1 MPTLAAGGD
10 LKSTF
15 ALGARGRAVLSHH
28 MGDLGDLAAHQAF
41 EAAIAKYEEVYGI
54 APRRIVHDRHPD
66 YASTRYAISRARRE
80 GLELLP
86 VQHHHAHMAA
96 CITENGLSGPV
107 LGVCFDGA
115 GLGDDGTLWGG
126 EFLLGT
132 CLAVSRVAHLRYVR
146 LPGGDRAAREP
157 WRMAATHL
165 SLAGEDVSRSPVAQ
179 RVPMEAL
186 RVITALI
193 EQGESAP
200 LTSSMGRLFD
210 AVASLAGVCDRASFE
225 GQAAMRLEAMAAGLA
240 PAAGYAF
247 ELHEGDGAGPA
258 NLDPAP
264 VVRAVLRD
272 VRDGVSAAIVSR
284 KFHTA
289 VVDAVAGTC
298 RELRRRSRFDGVVL
312 TGGVFSNAILTA
324 EIAERLAADGFRVHV
339 HRTVPANDGGLSLGQ
354 LAVAAAH
361 DSNGRA

>member
-1 MPTLAAGGD
+1 
-10 LKSTF
+10 
-15 ALGARGRAVLSHH
+15 LSHH
-28 MGDLGDLAAHQAF
+28 AGDLGDLAAYQAF
-41 EAAIAKYEEVYGI
+41 EGAIAKYEEVYGI
-54 APRRIVHDRHPD
+54 APRRIVHDLHPD

-96 CITENGLSGPV
+96 CIAENGLSGPV

-126 EFLLGT
+126 EFLLGS
-132 CLAVSRVAHLRYVR
+132 CRAVSRVAHLRYVR

-157 WRMAATHL
+157 WRMAAAHL
-165 SLAGEDVSRSPVAQ
+165 TLAGEDVSRSPVGE
-179 RVPMEAL
+179 RVPPESL
-186 RVITALI
+186 RVISRMI
-193 EQGESAP
+193 ESESAP
-200 LTSSMGRLFD
+200 LTSSVGRLFD

-247 ELHEGDGAGPA
+247 ELHDGEGAFPVV
-258 NLDPAP
+258 LDPAP

-272 VRDGVSAAIVSR
+272 VRDGVAAAIVSR

-289 VVDAVAGTC
+289 VVGAVARTC
-298 RELRRRSRFDGVVL
+298 LALRRRSAFDGVVL

-324 EIAERLAADGFRVHV
+324 ELAERLAANGFRVHC
-339 HRTVPANDGGLSLGQ
+339 HRVVPPNDGGLSLGQ

-361 DSNGRA
+361 DSEGA